1 MESLFPIWPKKY
13 VGVSIL
19 RIAEQLRRPLSVQR
33 IFGRFG
39 ENILWY
45 TLRYIILRG
54 GENRITRN

>member
-54 GENRITRN
+54 GKNRITRN